1 MNIYSFKKKKARTML
16 WAGNNDH
23 LDDVDFATAQALANL
38 AGVKMPSIHYA
49 SPEGKG
55 PRYG

>member
-1 MNIYSFKKKKARTML
+1 ML

-38 AGVKMPSIHYA
+38 AGVKMPNIHYA
-49 SPEGKG
+49 SPKEKAS
-55 PRYG
+55 RYG